1 MCGIVGC
8 ISDNC
13 ATTLY
18 TGLVQLKNRGYDS
31 VGLCS
36 IQNQDFVLHKYASN
50 SMYEQLHNQLH
61 HHQSST
67 IGIAHTRWATHGAKT
82 VENAHP
88 HISMCCR
95 FSLVHNGI
103 IENYKSIKNK
113 LIQENYVFTSET
125 DTEVIVQ
132 LLSYLYTTNKNVKE
146 CIATMITML
155 QGTWGLAILCIDEPN
170 TLYCV
175 RQGSP
180 LLVGYSDDKAI
191 VVSEKSAFCENM
203 QYLVLNNADICTIT
217 KTMDRIQVITNDNYV
232 LQTYDNMICDTT
244 PDPYPHWTIKEI
256 YEQPSTVLKVIKNR
270 IVDNR
275 IVLKELELYETLLS
289 KIDNL
294 IVLGCGSSYFAGE
307 YGVHFFKELC
317 CFNTVQVF
325 DGAEFHEQDIPHYG
339 NTAFILVSQSGET
352 KDLHRCIEIGR
363 KNQCILI
370 GVVNSVDS
378 LIAREVDCV
387 CYLNAGR
394 EVSVASTKAYTA
406 QIILL
411 SILAVWFAQQH
422 NQDLKKRE
430 KCIHDLNHL
439 YYHIQTTLTNNV
451 TNIVPIFA
459 NSNHCFVLGKG
470 KSQTVAKEGALK
482 LKEITYLH
490 SEGYSTSS
498 LKHGPFALLDEHFPV
513 IILAPNDTNYSKV
526 ENAYEEIKSRNAPIV
541 FITDKEQV
549 DKENVI
555 MIPTNQ
561 TFKDLLCI
569 FPLQLLA
576 YKLAI
581 CKGINP
587 DVPKNLAK
595 VVTVE

>member
-1 MCGIVGC
+1 MCGIIAC

-36 IQNQDFVLHKYASN
+36 IQNQDFVLHKYASTF
-50 SMYEQLHNQLH
+50 MYEQLYNHLH

-155 QGTWGLAILCIDEPN
+155 QGTWGLAILCLDEPN

-180 LLVGYSDDKAI
+180 LLVGYSVDKAI

-232 LQTYDNMICDTT
+232 LQTYDNNI
-244 PDPYPHWTIKEI
+244 
-256 YEQPSTVLKVIKNR
+256 
-270 IVDNR
+270 
-275 IVLKELELYETLLS
+275 LY
-289 KIDNL
+289 KI
-294 IVLGCGSSYFAGE
+294 
-307 YGVHFFKELC
+307 
-317 CFNTVQVF
+317 
-325 DGAEFHEQDIPHYG
+325 
-339 NTAFILVSQSGET
+339 
-352 KDLHRCIEIGR
+352 
-363 KNQCILI
+363 
-370 GVVNSVDS
+370 
-378 LIAREVDCV
+378 
-387 CYLNAGR
+387 
-394 EVSVASTKAYTA
+394 
-406 QIILL
+406 
-411 SILAVWFAQQH
+411 
-422 NQDLKKRE
+422 
-430 KCIHDLNHL
+430 
-439 YYHIQTTLTNNV
+439 
-451 TNIVPIFA
+451 
-459 NSNHCFVLGKG
+459 
-470 KSQTVAKEGALK
+470 
-482 LKEITYLH
+482 
-490 SEGYSTSS
+490 
-498 LKHGPFALLDEHFPV
+498 
-513 IILAPNDTNYSKV
+513 
-526 ENAYEEIKSRNAPIV
+526 
-541 FITDKEQV
+541 
-549 DKENVI
+549 
-555 MIPTNQ
+555 
-561 TFKDLLCI
+561 
-569 FPLQLLA
+569 
-576 YKLAI
+576 
-581 CKGINP
+581 
-587 DVPKNLAK
+587 
-595 VVTVE
+595 